1 MKILINNNTFYI
13 LNLILE
19 DVGAI
24 MQEVL
29 YNIEIKRDESKFL
42 GKIYSEIDG
51 VKEFKNEHIDRLLSD
66 MTVDMQLAL
75 DEFSNHSSNFE
86 ENIDEIFL

>member
-1 MKILINNNTFYI
+1 
-13 LNLILE
+13 
-19 DVGAI
+19 

-51 VKEFKNEHIDRLLSD
+51 VKEFKNDHIDRLLSD
-66 MTVDMQLAL
+66 MTVDMQLSL
-75 DEFSNHSSNFE
+75 EGFSNHSSNYE
-86 ENIDEIFL
+86 EGIEEIVF